1 MFKTSAG
8 DEILITD
15 ATKPNVQYMCWWRL
29 TASQWAEK
37 ATKVTAVLTVAG
49 SVSDYDAAKQVQV
62 RQAIATSA
70 SVQLDHVSLTVTA
83 ASVQLKIE
91 IFVADAAT
99 VTSLTTALTATGGM
113 LASGTA
119 FQTAMTSGGVTVA
132 VEAITVVSEN
142 TPPPSAPSSDDDG
155 HRRHRRHRRWLPRLR
170 LGRRRRCRI
179 LRYGLKKGK
188 LRVATIALRPKRR
201 YVAAPHRH
209 VWISR
214 HLTVRE
220 G

>member
-15 ATKPNVQYMCWWRL
+15 ATKPNIQYMCWWRL

-49 SVSDYDAAKQVQV
+49 SVSDYDADKQVQV

-83 ASVQLKIE
+83 ASVQLKID

-179 LRYGLKKGK
+179 LHDEEGK
-188 LRVATIALRPKRR
+188 EDYARR
-201 YVAAPHRH
+201 
-209 VWISR
+209 
-214 HLTVRE
+214 
-220 G
+220 